1 MRTKR
6 TIFLAATALLVAV
19 IVGVSVV
26 TLAQG
31 PRTSLVE
38 LISRTGSQAEVND
51 IYDGNTTIPYYDIA
65 TNSYLPDDFVEE
77 GGVVEYTGGD
87 SFVGVSVNEKKGD
100 IDWQQ
105 VKNSGVDFAMIRVGL
120 REKMKGRIK
129 ADANFVQNI
138 TGAIDAGLP
147 VGVYFYSK
155 AATDAEADEEARYV
169 LEQIRD
175 YSIQYPIAFYW
186 EYDLKEDGS
195 QDERSRVVGC
205 NGEQVTGFINT
216 FCGKMKTAGYKTCYY
231 ATKNMAY
238 NRLNLSRLTNFDLW
252 YAEYRPRPS
261 FYYDFKMW
269 QYTETGTVPG
279 ISQEVPINIALKKY
293 A

>member
-1 MRTKR
+1 M
-6 TIFLAATALLVAV
+6 AVTALLVAV
-19 IVGVSVV
+19 IVGVSAV

-31 PRTSLVE
+31 PRTSSVE
-38 LISRTGSQAEVND
+38 MISRTGSQAEVND
-51 IYDGNTTIPYYDIA
+51 YYDGNTTIPYYDIA
-65 TNSYLPDDFVEE
+65 LNSYSLDDFVEE
-77 GGVVEYTGGD
+77 NSVVEYTGAD
-87 SFVGVSVNEKKGD
+87 SYVGVSVNEKKGD
-100 IDWQQ
+100 IDWVQ

-138 TGAIDAGLP
+138 TGATEAGLQ

-155 AATDAEADEEARYV
+155 AATDAEADEEAKYV
-169 LEQIRD
+169 LEQIRE
-175 YSIQYPIAFYW
+175 YSVKYPIAFYW

-216 FCGKMKTAGYKTCYY
+216 FCGKMKTAGYDTCYY
-231 ATKNMAY
+231 ATKTMAY
-238 NRLNLSRLTNFDLW
+238 NRLNLSRLTNYDLW
-252 YAEYRPRPS
+252 YAEYRPKPS